1 MSEHILTGSL
11 DDTIDLARRLAGAV
25 RDRPS
30 TLIGLSGDLG
40 AGKTTFVQAFVKALA
55 PDEEHFVTSP
65 TFAIVQSYET
75 EPPVTHMDLY
85 RLSTLADLEAIG
97 YRDHYFA
104 SGVTLVEWSDRV
116 PEALP
121 LEWIDVH
128 FTVLPSDMRA
138 IRVRGHGDRLERLV
152 NEALGAPR

>member
-1 MSEHILTGSL
+1 MTAHVLTASL
-11 DDTIDLARRLAGAV
+11 DGTIEFARRLAGAV

-65 TFAIVQSYET
+65 TFAIVQSYDT

-104 SGVTLVEWSDRV
+104 SGVTLVEWVDRV
-116 PEALP
+116 PAAFP
-121 LEWIDVH
+121 PEWIEVQ
-128 FTVLPSDMRA
+128 FTVLPSEMRS
-138 IRVRGHGDRLERLV
+138 IRVQGHGDRLDQVV
-152 NEALGAPR
+152 NEALGGPR